1 MSGTTCSSMSANETR
16 ELNLNSHF
24 SFFLPFFFTSVFFLD
39 KVFFFMKFGNWIII
53 FLWSFF
59 WSKKKKQKRIKQ
71 LTNLWI
77 PKSWIC
83 CGYEFIGIKNR
94 FLPLGVSFK
103 WINSEIMKTNDI
115 LNANAKCFKT
125 FFLSLRFE
133 NDSNLA

>member
-1 MSGTTCSSMSANETR
+1 MFEHERQWNTWIEFKFP
-16 ELNLNSHF
+16 NSHF

-53 FLWSFF
+53 FLLVFLLV
-59 WSKKKKQKRIKQ
+59 KKKQKRIKQ
-71 LTNLWI
+71 LTNLWV

-94 FLPLGVSFK
+94 FLPLGFK